1 MSTEPR
7 FEPRTPAGDAFTSF
21 VVEIASLGHFLT
33 AAGEALAREGDQ
45 SLARWVVLEAV
56 AAAPATVSDIARR
69 RGMARQPVQRI
80 ADVLVS
86 DGLATYRANPNH
98 RRAQLLG
105 LTPDGEAVLVR
116 ILTRQ
121 KAWADAHGAAIG
133 IDALDR
139 ARELVASI
147 RPLVSMPASSDRH

>member
-1 MSTEPR
+1 MSTERR
-7 FEPRTPAGDAFTSF
+7 FEARTPAGEAFTSF
-21 VVEIASLGHFLT
+21 VVEVASLGHFLT

-86 DGLATYRANPNH
+86 DGLASYRANPNH

-105 LTPDGEAVLVR
+105 LTPGGEAVLAR
-116 ILTRQ
+116 IITRQ

-133 IDALDR
+133 IEALDR

-147 RPLVSMPASSDRH
+147 RPLVSMPASSNRD